1 MRAVSPELVDG
12 ELELVGRL
20 RSSNAAFL
28 AQIGDVPV
36 IYKPISGERPL
47 WDFPDG
53 NLAYREVAS
62 YLVSELLGWDVVPE
76 TWLRDGPHGPGM
88 VQRWCEIDDEQ
99 CAVTIVGAGQ
109 VPDGWHRVFDGYD
122 ADDRPVMLLHEDSLP
137 LRRMAVF
144 DAVVNNADRKGGH
157 VLEMADGHRY
167 GIDHGLTFHD
177 EPKLRTVLWG
187 WAGEPLTPEERRGIE
202 ALRDHLYATGG
213 GVLAGYLCERDLDAL
228 ADRCGLILDR
238 GTLPLPWGDGW
249 RQIPWPPF

>member
-1 MRAVSPELVDG
+1 MRAVSPELVDA

-28 AQIGDVPV
+28 AQIGDVHV

-53 NLAYREVAS
+53 HLAYREVAS

-88 VQRWCEIDDEQ
+88 VQRWCEIDDDQ

-109 VPDGWHRVFDGYD
+109 VPEGWHRVFDGYD
-122 ADDRPVMLLHEDSLP
+122 ADDRPVMLIHEDSEP

-144 DAVVNNADRKGGH
+144 DAIVNNADRKGGH
-157 VLEMADGHRY
+157 VLEMPGGHRY

-187 WAGEPLTPEERRGIE
+187 WAGEPLTAGERSDVER
-202 ALRDHLYATGG
+202 LRDHLYATGG
-213 GVLAGYLCERDLDAL
+213 GALTDYLDERDLDAL
-228 ADRCGLILDR
+228 ADRCDLLLDR